1 MKYAICYD
9 GPGRLRLRLG
19 QHAFSEEEGWGIA
32 SLLRQKSG
40 VERVRTCAQNG
51 SILIYYG
58 KEIAK
63 ENLLDLVGKLR
74 RVDIPKVEPTG
85 EEDVQAIDLRF
96 QEKICS
102 MVLRRAAEK
111 LLLPAPLQI
120 CKTCLRAVPFLWH
133 GLQSLLHGRMNV
145 NVLDAAAIGASMLK
159 RSFSSASSIMFLL
172 SFSDILEDYTR
183 KRTETALSASLA
195 IQIDKVW
202 LVTPEGDVQIPLS
215 DVKAGDWLRI
225 RTGTMIPIDGKVR
238 EGEALV
244 NEATMTGEALAVR
257 KAEGAMVYAGTLV
270 EEGSVAVEVM
280 AVNAQTRIQRI
291 MDLIAASEE
300 LKASVQGKA
309 ERLADRIVPY
319 HLLTAAAVFLLTRN
333 TTKTMAVLTVDYSCA
348 IKLATPIAVISAMRE
363 AANHRMMVKGG
374 RHLEAFG
381 AADTIIFDKT
391 GTLTEACPQVSQVI
405 AFGDHARDE
414 VLRTAACLE
423 EHFPHSVARA
433 IVRQAAEEDLFHEE
447 RHAEVKYVVAHG
459 IASELDGK
467 KVIIGSPHFV
477 FEDEGILL
485 KDADREKLDAVDS
498 TDSAVY
504 LAIGEELAG
513 AIFIHDPV
521 RQEAA
526 EVMEALRQTGIQH
539 IIMMTGDGEKAA
551 RTACQQLDI
560 TEYYARVLPEDK
572 AAKVEEIKAQGRTV
586 IMVGD
591 GINDS
596 PALSAANVSVAMKD
610 ASDLAREVADIAL
623 LSGELWELVTLRR
636 LSQALM
642 GRISRNYKAIIG
654 FNTSLLLLGLAGIL
668 QPTVSAFFHNLS
680 TVAISGTSMRPLLPK
695 EKEEQTA

>member
-63 ENLLDLVGKLR
+63 ENLLELVGKLR

-111 LLLPAPLQI
+111 LLLPVPLQI

-238 EGEALV
+238 EGEAMV

-551 RTACQQLDI
+551 RTACQQLGI

-680 TVAISGTSMRPLLPK
+680 TVVISGTSMRPLLPK